1 MRCLGFCLGTQAA
14 AYPAGRK
21 LHRRKSWLSCW
32 ARSRPST
39 YATPFLRLRAGQQ
52 GPRSASHSG
61 LPRPPRFPTHSALH
75 TDGGAPVRPSVVAG
89 SCSGCEKEEGR
100 RAVARCECLGLFQE
114 TGRWNPIRTATC
126 SREGALTIQLL
137 SDFYI
142 VLESYAER
150 LHTSPYVKRR
160 EGVSGQDVRIGACCV
175 HRPGE

>member
-75 TDGGAPVRPSVVAG
+75 TDGGAPVRRSVVAG

-100 RAVARCECLGLFQE
+100 KPDLSRICQGSEPDRQKAAIQALATEPQILRCAP
-114 TGRWNPIRTATC
+114 RSA
-126 SREGALTIQLL
+126 
-137 SDFYI
+137 
-142 VLESYAER
+142 
-150 LHTSPYVKRR
+150 KRR
-160 EGVSGQDVRIGACCV
+160 FRTLQSRGIWQNFG
-175 HRPGE
+175 

>member
-75 TDGGAPVRPSVVAG
+75 TDGGAPVRRSVVAG

-100 RAVARCECLGLFQE
+100 RTDMRRGSMAPAANRDSSHSWAQNRDLATVARARDAKCGIESSHDAARLLA
-114 TGRWNPIRTATC
+114 NY
-126 SREGALTIQLL
+126 SDALV
-137 SDFYI
+137 F
-142 VLESYAER
+142 
-150 LHTSPYVKRR
+150 
-160 EGVSGQDVRIGACCV
+160 
-175 HRPGE
+175 